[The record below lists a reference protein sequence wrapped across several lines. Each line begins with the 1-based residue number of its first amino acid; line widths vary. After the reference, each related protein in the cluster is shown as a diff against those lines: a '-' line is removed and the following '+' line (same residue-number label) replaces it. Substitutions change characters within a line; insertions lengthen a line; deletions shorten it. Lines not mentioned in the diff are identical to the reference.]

1 VSRQRV
7 GRQRGQVIVIFG
19 LGLLVILLTVGLV
32 VDGGTAFLER
42 RAGQNSADL
51 GAMAG
56 TKIVADAYVR
66 STFATRGGV
75 QAAIAASMADNG
87 CGTGGAVPCTW
98 KARFMGSGQAD
109 LGPVVA
115 GDGGAIAGSGII
127 GVRVDVDRRPRTYF
141 LGLIGQSSWRVDTTA
156 TALTIKPA
164 VAPAGQLLPIAIR
177 RDPNAPF
184 QAGQVYDVARDKVAP
199 TGFAWLSWSGS
210 KDPNR
215 LHASLCT
222 PDNPTVSIG
231 ASMRRGPIAASPADI
246 SCFAR
251 WIQSRATVL
260 IPTYTKET
268 MSGYQIDGVAAFIIT
283 STGLPTHQDFR
294 AYFVGTYP
302 YPTLPGSGGESP
314 PSKTDSLYYLGL
326 VR

>member
-1 VSRQRV
+1 MNRRADP
-7 GRQRGQVIVIFG
+7 GRGQIVVIFG

-42 RAGQNSADL
+42 RTGQNAADL
-51 GAMAG
+51 AAMAG
-56 TKIVADAYVR
+56 TKVVADAYVR
-66 STFATRGGV
+66 STFATRGSV
-75 QAAIAASMADNG
+75 HAAVAASLSDNG
-87 CGTGGAVPCTW
+87 CATGGAIPCTW

-115 GDGGAIAGSGII
+115 GDGGSIAGSGII

-141 LGLIGQSSWRVDTTA
+141 LGLIGQSSWQVDTTA
-156 TALTIKPA
+156 TALTMRPA
-164 VAPAGQLLPIAIR
+164 IAPAGQLLPIAIR

-199 TGFAWLSWSGS
+199 TGFAWLSWKGS
-210 KDPNR
+210 KDPNQ
-215 LHASLCT
+215 LHASLCA
-222 PDNPTVSIG
+222 PDNPSLSIG
-231 ASMRRGPIAASPADI
+231 ASVRRGPIAASPADI
-246 SCFAR
+246 SCFSR
-251 WIQSRATVL
+251 WINSKATVL

-268 MSGYQIDGVAAFIIT
+268 MSGYTVDGVAAFIIT
-283 STGLPTHQDFR
+283 STGLPTHEDFR
-294 AYFVGTYP
+294 AYFIGTFP

-326 VR
+326 VH